1 MLPVVGAVWGW
12 GRLNKGL
19 LSHLQELCRPC
30 KISQKIQS
38 RAPFGSCH
46 TVDAKTL
53 SVLDLEAKKTTQ
65 RGFIWSLL
73 TAQTHR
79 IVKFWR
85 RERWRRWEADCVPS
99 LLGAPRATVQPVLGD
114 RRDEILIGYEI
125 GVFNWFGLFI
135 MESVQQSVGCSR
147 TVINGQAKSI
157 WQSMV
162 EVRSSKKKKKVILSH
177 CVFNTEFKLCSHLL
191 VAGKGWLMKL

>member
-1 MLPVVGAVWGW
+1 MMLVVGAMWGW

-19 LSHLQELCRPC
+19 FSHLQEPCRPC
-30 KISQKIQS
+30 KVSQKSQS
-38 RAPFGSCH
+38 GATFGSCD
-46 TVDAKTL
+46 TVDAETL

-65 RGFIWSLL
+65 RGFIRSLL

-79 IVKFWR
+79 VKFWR
-85 RERWRRWEADCVPS
+85 RERWRSWEADCVPS
-99 LLGAPRATVQPVLGD
+99 LLDVPGATVQPVLGD
-114 RRDEILIGYEI
+114 RGDEILTRYEI
-125 GVFNWFGLFI
+125 GVFNWLGLFI
-135 MESVQQSVGCSR
+135 MESDQQSVRSSR
-147 TVINGQAKSI
+147 AVINGQAKGI

-177 CVFNTEFKLCSHLL
+177 CVFNTEFKLCSHLV